1 MSKSKYLTDS
11 TSRWLVGSS
20 SNSTLHGVRQNAAS
34 ATRAFSPPE
43 SVPISRSAFSP
54 VKPNAPITA
63 RQRSSETPDSRFRTW
78 RGKEV
83 SLYTILA
90 LPILYG
96 VRHQQGGSGG
106 GSYLAQKS
114 RNRPITARQ
123 RSSETP
129 DSRSRTRRGEEAR
142 VGLYTILECQYQ
154 YCILN
159 CKTGGFMGNHIL
171 PNIDCKVQRKG
182 NTEGV

>member
-63 RQRSSETPDSRFRTW
+63 RQRSSETPDSR
-78 RGKEV
+78 
-83 SLYTILA
+83 
-90 LPILYG
+90 
-96 VRHQQGGSGG
+96 
-106 GSYLAQKS
+106 
-114 RNRPITARQ
+114 
-123 RSSETP
+123 
-129 DSRSRTRRGEEAR
+129 SRTRRGEEAR